1 MGNNKKI
8 RIGCASAF
16 WGDTS
21 TAANQ
26 LVQKGDLNY
35 LIFDFLAEVSMS
47 ILAAAKIKNPKMGY
61 AADFVDQVKPLLAK
75 IKEKNIKVISNAGG
89 INPNS
94 CKVALENQAE
104 KLGVKLNIA
113 VVEGDNLTSK
123 IATLK
128 KKT

>member
-61 AADFVDQVKPLLAK
+61 ATDFVDQVKPLLAK
-75 IKEKNIKVISNAGG
+75 IKEKKRFLS
-89 INPNS
+89 
-94 CKVALENQAE
+94 
-104 KLGVKLNIA
+104 KLILFKFTVL
-113 VVEGDNLTSK
+113 
-123 IATLK
+123 
-128 KKT
+128 

>member
-35 LIFDFLAEVSMS
+35 LIFDFLAERYFSFW
-47 ILAAAKIKNPKMGY
+47 ITKYCKFKTWPYKLIDTREKKI
-61 AADFVDQVKPLLAK
+61 
-75 IKEKNIKVISNAGG
+75 
-89 INPNS
+89 
-94 CKVALENQAE
+94 
-104 KLGVKLNIA
+104 
-113 VVEGDNLTSK
+113 
-123 IATLK
+123 
-128 KKT
+128 